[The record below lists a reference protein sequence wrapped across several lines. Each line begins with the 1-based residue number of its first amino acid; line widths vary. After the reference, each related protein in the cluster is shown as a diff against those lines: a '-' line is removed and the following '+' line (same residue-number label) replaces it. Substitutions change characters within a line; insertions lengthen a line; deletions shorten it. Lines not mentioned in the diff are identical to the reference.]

1 MLQEQRIPCTLMR
14 GGTSRGPFFLASH
27 LPRDPRRR
35 DALLISAMGA
45 GHELQVDGI
54 GGGNPLTS
62 KVAIVGPASV
72 AGADVDYLFAQVKVA
87 ERVVDTS
94 PNCGN
99 MLSAVGPFAIEAGLV
114 RGQDGVTIVR
124 IHNVNTGKIIEAKVT
139 TPDGR
144 VSYEGDTVIDG
155 VPGSAAPVHLAFAD
169 AAGAKTGKLLPTG
182 HEADRIDGIDV
193 TCIDAAMPLV
203 IMRAGDLGKTGYESP
218 AELDADTA
226 FMQRL
231 EAIRIAAGER
241 MGLKNVAQSVIP
253 KPVLIAAP
261 RNGGTIAARYF
272 MPASCHKAFAITGA
286 VGLST
291 ACATPGTVAAAL
303 VGAID
308 LPHTVAI
315 EHPSGRLEISLE
327 KPAGRSQPVAS
338 LVRTAR
344 RLFEGAVFAMAPVD
358 ISNAK
363 AA

>member
-1 MLQEQRIPCTLMR
+1 MFQEKRIPCTLMR

-27 LPRDPRRR
+27 LPRDPEKR

-62 KVAIVGPASV
+62 KVAIVGPATV
-72 AGADVDYLFAQVKVA
+72 RGADVDYLFAQVKVA
-87 ERVVDTS
+87 ERIVDTS

-99 MLSAVGPFAIEAGLV
+99 MLSAVGPFAIESGLV
-114 RGQDGVTIVR
+114 CADDGTTVVR
-124 IHNVNTGKIIEAKVT
+124 IHNVNTGKIIEARVA

-169 AAGAKTGKLLPTG
+169 AAGAKTGRLLPTG
-182 HEADRIDGIDV
+182 QAMDRILGVDV

-203 IMRAGDLGKTGYESP
+203 IMRAADRGKTGYETP
-218 AELDADTA
+218 AELDADRA
-226 FMQRL
+226 FMDRL
-231 EAIRIAAGER
+231 EAIRIAAGEA
-241 MGLKNVAQSVIP
+241 MGFTNVAQSVIP
-253 KPVLIAAP
+253 KPVLVAAP
-261 RNGGTIAARYF
+261 RNEGTVTARYF

-291 ACATPGTVAAAL
+291 ACVTPGTVAAAL
-303 VGAID
+303 VGPIA
-308 LPHTVAI
+308 LPRSVII
-315 EHPSGRLEISLE
+315 EHPSGRLEVSLE
-327 KPAGRSQPVAS
+327 KQAGRDEPVAS

-344 RLFEGAVFAMAPVD
+344 RLFEGAVFARVSVD
-358 ISNAK
+358 RPDAR